1 MIRSATSAVKPEPVM
16 STLPSC
22 TFDEHIE
29 RWRAIFLKM
38 SAANLKFKPQKCHLL
53 QHPPAMSRVVEVE
66 QKFLLGERTEELLLA
81 AGGRLLAEWRFRDVY
96 HDVVGH
102 DVVDHDVDGSLA
114 LALADLWLRRRDS
127 VWQLKYPVG
136 GAVITTSSPA
146 EDRLVQRYVETECEA
161 EIVERVAAVLG
172 VGAAVGSVDELVERA
187 HLRPFAEFGTE
198 RRRYLLPARGV
209 EEAEAV
215 EGVEGV
221 EGAEVVEG
229 VEEVEGEGVERLGSV
244 CVDLDVSD
252 FGYAVGELEVV
263 CREERSVPRAVLAV
277 QAVASQLELV
287 SGTNLLSKLAVFLR
301 DHRPDLYR
309 RLVDAHVLG

>member
-1 MIRSATSAVKPEPVM
+1 MFYEA
-16 STLPSC
+16 C
-22 TFDEHIE
+22 GE
-29 RWRAIFLKM
+29 R
-38 SAANLKFKPQKCHLL
+38 
-53 QHPPAMSRVVEVE
+53 PPAMSRVVEVE
-66 QKFLLGERTEELLLA
+66 RKFVLGEHTEELLLA
-81 AGGRLLAEWRFRDVY
+81 AGGRLLAERRFRDVY
-96 HDVVGH
+96 HDVMGH
-102 DVVDHDVDGSLA
+102 DVVDRDVDGSLA

-136 GAVITTSSPA
+136 GAVTTTSSTA

-172 VGAAVGSVDELVERA
+172 VGAAVGTVDELVERA
-187 HLRPFAEFGTE
+187 QLRPFAEFGTE
-198 RRRYLLPARGV
+198 RRRYLLPAHGI
-209 EEAEAV
+209 
-215 EGVEGV
+215 EG
-221 EGAEVVEG
+221 VEG

-263 CREERSVPRAVLAV
+263 CREERSVPQAVLAI